1 MSDVSYTS
9 SWLGLSLLCN
19 IVGLDHFDQWW
30 CWQKTLYLRS
40 PNHPAVKCN
49 MISCTLKELTQLSN
63 MQLLKN
69 CKIFCIILV
78 NNPLHDAWHQPN
90 GGLKCAVIIIITADW
105 MSPQI
110 WRCAC
115 ENHSLESQ
123 ESETRETRKRRHSN
137 SLDAKFEII
146 NTNWNTLG

>member
-1 MSDVSYTS
+1 
-9 SWLGLSLLCN
+9 
-19 IVGLDHFDQWW
+19 
-30 CWQKTLYLRS
+30 
-40 PNHPAVKCN
+40 
-49 MISCTLKELTQLSN
+49 

-69 CKIFCIILV
+69 CKIFCVILL

-90 GGLKCAVIIIITADW
+90 GRLKCAVIIIITADW

-110 WRCAC
+110 WRCAW

-146 NTNWNTLG
+146 NTNWNTLGKTRLAEKHIQSQYEGQVMCRHRMEGTLMDYKVSWDANYIWPKLFSMSSLLSMQLTDRISEIP